1 VPEPPPDIVLYR
13 TRYCGYCMM
22 AARLLAAQRIAFR
35 EVDVSG
41 DREARQWL
49 AHASG
54 QDTVPQ
60 LFVHGRPI
68 GGYEELSEL
77 VESGQLA
84 ELLASKPAR
93 GGAGLEPE
101 EK

>member
-1 VPEPPPDIVLYR
+1 
-13 TRYCGYCMM
+13 MM
-22 AARLLAAQRIAFR
+22 AARLLTAQRIAFR

-41 DREARQWL
+41 DRERRQWL
-49 AHASG
+49 AQVSG
-54 QDTVPQ
+54 QSTVPQ

-77 VESGQLA
+77 VDSGELA
-84 ELLASKPAR
+84 ELLASKPAH

-101 EK
+101 QK

>member
-1 VPEPPPDIVLYR
+1 
-13 TRYCGYCMM
+13 MM

-41 DREARQWL
+41 DRESRRWL
-49 AHASG
+49 AQVTG
-54 QDTVPQ
+54 QSTVPQ
-60 LFVHGRPI
+60 IFVHGRPI

-84 ELLASKPAR
+84 ELLASKPAQ

-101 EK
+101 QK